1 MSNNSQQESRLVA
14 PGKEP
19 GRQPSFTPAIARL
32 STRLCPYAPVLRRLG
47 VAVLV
52 SAVGTVSLVFALSP
66 TNTVISYRLWG
77 LVTSISAGIAL
88 LVLVAMDATHRSTPR
103 VRSWIYGIF
112 LLVSAAGSMV
122 YGVIVRAQMACPLV
136 SQECGANMETA
147 VVERAGRLLLRTGSP
162 YLDVASFPHPH
173 VSDYNPYSPLM
184 AVFGLP
190 AGWWGTHWWTD
201 ARLYTT
207 LVAALVLLVTWLLAG
222 RPRIPEKALLVLV
235 AVPPV
240 TMNVVAA
247 GLDLV
252 VVALLL
258 LCVVAAF
265 RGHSVLAALA
275 GVVVLGMKMT
285 ALPVVLVVA
294 ISLGYRSWKSRVA
307 RTGAKPAAQA
317 DAGPA
322 SEAAIV
328 TTSPGQFVA
337 FLAVLVLVTLAAY
350 LPFYLANPDAMAE
363 NIIRYTTG
371 SSVVKSS
378 AQGATPGQLIAS
390 TGPVGVWVSR
400 SLLLLAGVAMLLWMV
415 KRPPAT
421 MARTFWVC
429 AVGLMA
435 AMLLMPASRFG
446 YLIYPAFLAA
456 GALVAGSAAR
466 TASLEPSHT
475 GADIAFTS
483 S

>member
-1 MSNNSQQESRLVA
+1 MHMAAWLSSRYNTDRPLVCRV
-14 PGKEP
+14 G
-19 GRQPSFTPAIARL
+19 GS
-32 STRLCPYAPVLRRLG
+32 VLL
-47 VAVLV
+47 LT
-52 SAVGTVSLVFALSP
+52 VGIVGLVFALTP
-66 TNTVISYRLWG
+66 ANAVISYRLWG
-77 LVTSISAGIAL
+77 LVTSTCAGLAL
-88 LVLVAMDATHRSTPR
+88 LSLVAVGSCQRSTPR

-112 LLVSAAGSMV
+112 LLASAAGSMV

-222 RPRIPEKALLVLV
+222 HPRIPEKALLVLV

-317 DAGPA
+317 EAGPV
-322 SEAAIV
+322 SEAAVV

-415 KRPPAT
+415 KCPPAT

-429 AVGLMA
+429 AVGLMV

>member
-1 MSNNSQQESRLVA
+1 M
-14 PGKEP
+14 
-19 GRQPSFTPAIARL
+19 
-32 STRLCPYAPVLRRLG
+32 
-47 VAVLV
+47 
-52 SAVGTVSLVFALSP
+52 
-66 TNTVISYRLWG
+66 
-77 LVTSISAGIAL
+77 
-88 LVLVAMDATHRSTPR
+88 
-103 VRSWIYGIF
+103 
-112 LLVSAAGSMV
+112 
-122 YGVIVRAQMACPLV
+122 
-136 SQECGANMETA
+136 
-147 VVERAGRLLLRTGSP
+147 
-162 YLDVASFPHPH
+162 
-173 VSDYNPYSPLM
+173 
-184 AVFGLP
+184 
-190 AGWWGTHWWTD
+190 
-201 ARLYTT
+201 
-207 LVAALVLLVTWLLAG
+207 LLVTWLLAG

-317 DAGPA
+317 EAGPV
-322 SEAAIV
+322 SEAAVV

-350 LPFYLANPDAMAE
+350 LPFYLANPDAMVE

-390 TGPVGVWVSR
+390 TGPVGVWAVSYTH
-400 SLLLLAGVAMLLWMV
+400 LTLPTKA
-415 KRPPAT
+415 
-421 MARTFWVC
+421 
-429 AVGLMA
+429 
-435 AMLLMPASRFG
+435 
-446 YLIYPAFLAA
+446 
-456 GALVAGSAAR
+456 
-466 TASLEPSHT
+466 
-475 GADIAFTS
+475 
-483 S
+483 